1 MKELG
6 GIKFKTRVQPLR
18 LAEWSKDDKLAF
30 FMSAR
35 FVHLWILN
43 KHFLFLLYNILDEL
57 SENTHSESLRRW
69 QIKNLFEDILVLP
82 VSRQGI
88 WKRNFGTKLH
98 LAKSSLLSMHVILMV
113 VRSPPLPVTNLVEA
127 NGI

>member
-88 WKRNFGTKLH
+88 WKRNFGTK
-98 LAKSSLLSMHVILMV
+98 
-113 VRSPPLPVTNLVEA
+113 
-127 NGI
+127 